1 VHRAIDAGYTTVM
14 HVPLIRGR
22 IFNEA
27 DRDGSPMV
35 VLINEALATKFFP
48 GENPVGQRVAFDRV
62 PDSASVWRTIVG
74 VVGNERQGSIAEDAH
89 AEFLAPYTQDK
100 DGGLDL
106 VVRTRD
112 DPRAI
117 MRPLRA
123 IVGALDPKL
132 AISHLRTM
140 EEVRAESVA
149 RERFLTTLLLVFG
162 GVGLTLAV
170 VGVYGVM
177 AQLVR
182 GRIREMGI
190 RTALGAP
197 ARSVQWIVVRHGILL
212 ALGGVTLGVEAALF
226 TTRALFSLL
235 YQVDPVDLPTFA
247 AVPLLLIAAAVA
259 ASWIPAWRASR
270 VDPMEALRAE

>member
-1 VHRAIDAGYTTVM
+1 
-14 HVPLIRGR
+14 
-22 IFNEA
+22 
-27 DRDGSPMV
+27 
-35 VLINEALATKFFP
+35 
-48 GENPVGQRVAFDRV
+48 
-62 PDSASVWRTIVG
+62 
-74 VVGNERQGSIAEDAH
+74 
-89 AEFLAPYTQDK
+89 
-100 DGGLDL
+100 
-106 VVRTRD
+106 
-112 DPRAI
+112 

-140 EEVRAESVA
+140 DQVRAESVA

-182 GRIREMGI
+182 GRIREIGI

-212 ALGGVTLGVEAALF
+212 ALGGVTLGVVAALF

-270 VDPMEALRAE
+270 VDPMEALRTE